1 MNLKNITC
9 ILEENKQIKIQ
20 LEKIKSVFL
29 NLWNETEQKASQAPA
44 QHRQNADD
52 MEKKMRQVLSE
63 NDKLK
68 TLLRYARVTQVP
80 DRPPAEPQPVSRER
94 VEGGAKSERPASE
107 AARRDELG
115 EAGRDRPKEKLR
127 QRRDVL

>member
-1 MNLKNITC
+1 LNLKNITC

-29 NLWNETEQKASQAPA
+29 NLWNETELKASQVPAPSKQTA
-44 QHRQNADD
+44 ED

-68 TLLRYARVTQVP
+68 TVLR
-80 DRPPAEPQPVSRER
+80 
-94 VEGGAKSERPASE
+94 SERLIPGPKPTTS
-107 AARRDELG
+107 R
-115 EAGRDRPKEKLR
+115 AGTSHT
-127 QRRDVL
+127 